1 MSTHTE
7 AQPCKTK
14 GISRARDRLHEY
26 SVESTHVEAQQRFK
40 AVSTFPSGIFRL
52 VFSMTS
58 SFIPTPQIELV
69 VARFNE
75 PLNWLRRV
83 PSDIRITVYDKSES
97 HDASESNTYF
107 DDHAPRF
114 NRLMLP
120 NIGRE
125 SHTYLQHI
133 IERLQS
139 PASLAPLTI
148 FCQGKPFDHAFDFH
162 RTLRQLAHDAASIG
176 DASVDAVARHY
187 AQTVRAASVADER
200 LIIEAQA
207 VVARCGWAPL
217 GHIADSDDPRGE
229 RLFKGWSKNEDG
241 RVLDVAEFHRAL
253 FDSPQPDQYTFRLG
267 AQFIVTSDCIRRR
280 SLAFYRRALQM
291 SVEFPDAPHCFER
304 AWPFV
309 FDVPNPDSVWLEGY
323 KTAYLK
329 PLQRPLSAPPS
340 DAIEK

>member
-1 MSTHTE
+1 
-7 AQPCKTK
+7 
-14 GISRARDRLHEY
+14 
-26 SVESTHVEAQQRFK
+26 
-40 AVSTFPSGIFRL
+40 
-52 VFSMTS
+52 MTS
-58 SFIPTPQIELV
+58 SSIAIPQIELV

-83 PSDIRITVYDKSES
+83 PWDIRITVYDKSES
-97 HDASESNTYF
+97 PDASESKTYF

-125 SHTYLQHI
+125 SHTYLHHI
-133 IERLQS
+133 IARYQ
-139 PASLAPLTI
+139 ALAPLTI

-162 RTLRQLAHDAASIG
+162 RTLRQLAHGDASIGDASIGDASIG
-176 DASVDAVARHY
+176 DASVDVVARHY

-200 LIIEAQA
+200 LIVAAQA
-207 VVARCGWAPL
+207 VVARCGFAPL

-229 RLFKGWSKNEDG
+229 RLFKGWSKNQDG
-241 RVLDVAEFHRAL
+241 RVLDVAGFHRVL
-253 FDSPQPDQYTFRLG
+253 FDAPQPDQYSFRLG

-280 SLAFYRRALQM
+280 PLAFYQRALQM

-329 PLQRPLSAPPS
+329 PLQRPLAARPS